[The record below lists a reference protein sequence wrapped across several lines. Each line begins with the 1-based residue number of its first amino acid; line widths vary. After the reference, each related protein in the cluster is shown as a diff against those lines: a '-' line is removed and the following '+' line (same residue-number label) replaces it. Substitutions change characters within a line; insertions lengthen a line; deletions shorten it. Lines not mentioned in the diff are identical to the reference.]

1 MLSYAYYYSLGSMNI
16 LVPVQEGDDPS
27 ASTWSLCWSLGNSV
41 QSFLD
46 QLVAST
52 TTNHP
57 RHPLS
62 AVYGAEVV
70 TRVVSPQG
78 KGRYRTN
85 TVTIVL

>member
-1 MLSYAYYYSLGSMNI
+1 MNF

-27 ASTWSLCWSLGNSV
+27 ASTWSLCCSLGNSD

-46 QLVAST
+46 KLVAST

-70 TRVVSPQG
+70 TRIVSPQG
-78 KGRYRTN
+78 KGRTN
-85 TVTIVL
+85 TVTIKL